1 MVESLRSEAEPVPGR
16 TTAGA
21 ETVPGRTTAGADQV
35 PGRTTADVEPVPG
48 RTTAEAEELLRTHGA
63 NQLVLH
69 RSVRLSST
77 VARQLSDAVV
87 LVLLVAAGITGAM
100 RDWPDT
106 AVIALV
112 ILLNTALGT
121 AQELRSARAIAAL
134 AELTAPR
141 AAVIRDGALR
151 DLPASQV
158 VPGDLIELRAGDI
171 VPADARMLAGPP
183 LSLDEAMLTG
193 ESVPRVAGG
202 GEQIFAGTVAVRGR
216 GRAVVTATGRDTAL
230 GGIAGSLSG
239 QAPVRTPLQRQLS
252 GLGQRLAI
260 GAAGAAAAVILLNL
274 IVGHGWETSLLLGL
288 SLAVAAIPESLP
300 AVVTLSL
307 ALAAHRM
314 AARGVLA
321 RNLAAVEALGSVT
334 VLACDKT
341 GTLTEGRMTVAELWT
356 PREGAAARRALLRAA
371 VLCNDACQAA
381 DGQPAATD
389 DPVEVALVTAARA
402 EGIDPAAVRAAE
414 PRIAEI
420 PFDAEAAMMSTTHA
434 LADGAAVSYLKGSP
448 EALLSQLSSSDGPA
462 VRAAITRFSERGH
475 RLLAVAS
482 RADGQHR
489 LLGLIALTDPVRPA
503 AAAMIAGFR
512 QAGVRPVMIT
522 GDHPLTATAVARTV
536 GIVSSESDLTVL
548 AADYEQDPAA
558 VSGSAAVYAR
568 TRPHQKTAIV
578 TGLRDRRATV
588 AMTGDGVNDAPALR
602 AADLGVAMGRG
613 TEVAKQAAD
622 VVLTNDDLGSMVLGI
637 GEGRRVAD
645 NIGRFL
651 RYGLSGG
658 VAEVLVMLL
667 GPAFG
672 IAIPL
677 QAGQILWVNLLTH
690 GLPGV
695 AMGTEQAAPDV
706 LTRGPRP
713 TGQPLLTRSML
724 RQLAVL
730 AAGIA
735 AVSLASGMLA
745 DGTRQ
750 SAIFLCLIIAQ
761 LALAV
766 ALRPVR
772 AIRLADN
779 LSITLAVLLNLG
791 LAFAALY
798 WHPLQVLL
806 RTEPLSLGAL
816 LTAAAGGLSIALL
829 ARRLTAGSH
838 HTERKDER

>member
-1 MVESLRSEAEPVPGR
+1 MVEVLEAEAGR
-16 TTAGA
+16 LGHTS
-21 ETVPGRTTAGADQV
+21 
-35 PGRTTADVEPVPG
+35 
-48 RTTAEAEELLRTHGA
+48 AEAEQLLRTHGA

-69 RSVRLSST
+69 RPVRLSST
-77 VARQLSDAVV
+77 VGRQLSDAVV
-87 LVLLVAAGITGAM
+87 LVLLVAAGITAAM

-112 ILLNTALGT
+112 ILLNTALGS

-141 AAVIRDGALR
+141 AAVIRDGAVH
-151 DLPASQV
+151 DLPAGQV

-171 VPADARMLAGPP
+171 VPADARMLAGPS

-193 ESVPRVAGG
+193 ESVPRAAGA
-202 GEQIFAGTVAVRGR
+202 GEQIFAGTVAVRGH
-216 GRAVVTATGRDTAL
+216 GRAVVTATGRATAL
-230 GGIAGSLSG
+230 GGIAGALSG
-239 QAPVRTPLQRQLS
+239 QAPVRTPLQRQLA
-252 GLGQRLAI
+252 GLGHRLAI
-260 GAAGAAAAVILLNL
+260 GAAGAAAAVALLNVL
-274 IVGHGWETSLLLGL
+274 VGHGFETSLLLGL

-314 AARGVLA
+314 TARGVLA

-341 GTLTEGRMTVAELWT
+341 GTLTEGRMAVAELWT
-356 PREGAAARRALLRAA
+356 PSDGVAARRSLLQAA
-371 VLCNDACQAA
+371 VLCNDACV
-381 DGQPAATD
+381 DGRPAVTD
-389 DPVEVALVTAARA
+389 DPVEVALVVAARA
-402 EGIDPAAVRAAE
+402 EGLDPATVRAAA

-420 PFDAEAAMMSTTHA
+420 PFDAEAAMMSTTHV
-434 LADGAAVSYLKGSP
+434 LADGCTVSYLKGSP
-448 EALLSQLSSSDGPA
+448 EALLPQLSSSDETA
-462 VRAAITRFSERGH
+462 VGAAIARFTETGH

-482 RADGQHR
+482 RAGTRAR

-512 QAGVRPVMIT
+512 RAGVRPVMIT
-522 GDHPLTATAVARTV
+522 GDHPLTATAVARAV
-536 GIVSSESDLTVL
+536 GIARSDSDRTVL
-548 AADYEQDPAA
+548 AADSEQQPA
-558 VSGSAAVYAR
+558 VEAAVYAR

-578 TGLRDRRATV
+578 SGLRDRSAIV

-622 VVLTNDDLGSMVLGI
+622 VVLTDDDLGSMVLGI

-645 NIGRFL
+645 NIDRFL
-651 RYGLSGG
+651 RYALSGG

-667 GPAFG
+667 GPAIG
-672 IAIPL
+672 ITIPL

-713 TGQPLLTRSML
+713 AGQPLLTRPML

-730 AAGIA
+730 ATGIA
-735 AVSLASGMLA
+735 AVSLVAGRLVDSA
-745 DGTRQ
+745 PQ
-750 SAIFLCLIIAQ
+750 SAIFLCLIVAQ
-761 LALAV
+761 LSVGL

-772 AIRLADN
+772 LTRLAGN
-779 LSITLAVLLNLG
+779 LPITSAVLLNLG
-791 LAFAALY
+791 LALAALY
-798 WHPLQVLL
+798 WHPLQLLL
-806 RTEPLSLGAL
+806 RTEPLGPTAL
-816 LTAAAGGLSIALL
+816 LLAAAGGLAIGLL
-829 ARRLTAGSH
+829 ARGIGSNSPD
-838 HTERKDER
+838 TERKDR

>member
-1 MVESLRSEAEPVPGR
+1 MVDALRAEADPVTSGTAAGAAAEP
-16 TTAGA
+16 
-21 ETVPGRTTAGADQV
+21 DQV
-35 PGRTTADVEPVPG
+35 FGLSTAQ
-48 RTTAEAEELLRTHGA
+48 AEQLLRTHGA

-69 RSVRLSST
+69 SPVRLGST
-77 VARQLSDAVV
+77 IVRQLSDAVV
-87 LVLLVAAGITGAM
+87 LVLLVAAGITAAM

-106 AVIALV
+106 AVIVLV
-112 ILLNTALGT
+112 ILLNTALGS

-141 AAVIRDGALR
+141 AAVLRDGVLR
-151 DLPASQV
+151 DIPASQV

-171 VPADARMLAGPP
+171 VPADASMLAGPP
-183 LSLDEAMLTG
+183 LALDEAMLTG
-193 ESVPRVAGG
+193 ESVPRTACP
-202 GEQIFAGTVAVRGR
+202 GEQIFAGTVAVRGH

-239 QAPVRTPLQRQLS
+239 QAPVRTPLQRQLA
-252 GLGQRLAI
+252 GLGHRLAV
-260 GAAGAAAAVILLNL
+260 GAAGAAAAVALLNL
-274 IVGHGWETSLLLGL
+274 LVGHGWENSLLLGL

-356 PREGAAARRALLRAA
+356 PCDGPAARRSLLESA
-371 VLCNDACQAA
+371 VLCNDACA
-381 DGQPAATD
+381 DGRPAATD
-389 DPVEVALVTAARA
+389 DPVEVALVVAARA
-402 EGIDPAAVRAAE
+402 EGIDPAAVRVAT

-420 PFDAEAAMMSTTHA
+420 PFDAESAMMSTTHLA
-434 LADGAAVSYLKGSP
+434 ADGSTVSHLKGSP
-448 EALLSQLSSSDGPA
+448 EALLPLVGTDEP
-462 VRAAITRFSERGH
+462 VVLAAITRFTEGGY

-482 RADGQHR
+482 RAGEQIR

-512 QAGVRPVMIT
+512 RAGVRPVMIT
-522 GDHPLTATAVARTV
+522 GDHPVTATAVARTV
-536 GIVSSESDLTVL
+536 GIVSSASDLTVL

-558 VSGSAAVYAR
+558 DAAVYAR

-578 TGLRDRRATV
+578 NGLRDRRAIV

-667 GPAFG
+667 GPAIG
-672 IAIPL
+672 ITIPL

-713 TGQPLLTRSML
+713 AGQPLLTRSML

-730 AAGIA
+730 ASGIA
-735 AVSLASGMLA
+735 GVSLAAGALA
-745 DGTRQ
+745 GNTPQ
-750 SAIFLCLIIAQ
+750 SAIFLSLIVAQ
-761 LALAV
+761 LAVAL

-772 AIRLADN
+772 ITRLGDNPAI
-779 LSITLAVLLNLG
+779 SSAVLLNLG
-791 LAFAALY
+791 LALAALY

-806 RTEPLSLGAL
+806 RTEPLSLTAL
-816 LTAAAGGLSIALL
+816 LMAGASGLLIGLL
-829 ARRLTAGSH
+829 ARCLRPGTRH
-838 HTERKDER
+838 PERKD